1 MAIGDNFI
9 FSDPALNA
17 QAVARIQAQAAVE
30 AARNQQFA
38 ATLSEMRRQRT
49 EQSDKEERR
58 GIREA
63 DIRRLD
69 AQEAERRRQFDAGL
83 GFSEKDLATRERI
96 AGAGETGRTAA
107 EERRAKE
114 QSELDRYNSTLR
126 FIERA
131 DPLSLPTE
139 SELEARIVDFTPARK
154 EQLRSARNLAYTS
167 ALRDFEISSGEA
179 RRLGP
184 LVGTADKATG
194 KIHTAES
201 LSKGK
206 NHLRINP
213 ETGLIE
219 SLIGKPRKDAVYG
232 PQEEPTPR
240 AAEGLR
246 DFNDVRR
253 GLGIGAAT
261 APRMADISGQPLS
274 EINMPFRGSFLNPVP
289 QRAFEAEEV
298 GAETSGTGGILGLP
312 GRLAAADLARW
323 RGAIEGVRGIPG
335 RIADYMT
342 GQVLPPVASRLNKM
356 EIGPDL
362 TGLFPQYPITSPA
375 LPIPPRPRQK
385 GLGYFGELGRPDG
398 RVSTELSIGVNFD
411 GREQEI
417 PSIVPTLN
425 EDEVNHLL
433 SGGQPTESI
442 IAKAVSHARERIRRG
457 QSPFAQTGEQAPRES
472 DLLAPPQ
479 FAPQY

>member
-1 MAIGDNFI
+1 MAISPNFV
-9 FSDPALNA
+9 FADPALNA
-17 QAVARIQAQAAVE
+17 QAIAQIQAQAAIEV
-30 AARNQQFA
+30 ARQQQSA
-38 ATLSEMRRQRT
+38 VTASEMRRQRT
-49 EQSDKEERR
+49 EQADKEERR

-83 GFSEKDLATRERI
+83 GFSEKDLAQRERT
-96 AGAGETGRTAA
+96 AGAGETARTAA
-107 EERRAKE
+107 EERRVKA
-114 QSELDRYNSTLR
+114 QDELDRYNSTVR

-131 DPLSLPTE
+131 DPVSIPTE
-139 SELEARIVDFTPARK
+139 SEVEARIVDLTPAHQ
-154 EQLRSARNLAYTS
+154 EQVRSARKKAYGLA
-167 ALRDFEISSGEA
+167 LNDFNIASGEA

-184 LVGTADKATG
+184 LVGTMDKATG
-194 KIHTAES
+194 KTHTAES
-201 LSKGK
+201 LTKGK
-206 NHLRINP
+206 KFLRINP
-213 ETGLIE
+213 DTGLIE
-219 SLIGKPRKDAVYG
+219 SLTMEPRKDAVYG
-232 PQEEPTPR
+232 PQEAPPR
-240 AAEGLR
+240 AAGGVR

-323 RGAIEGVRGIPG
+323 RGAIEGVSGIPG